1 LNEKE
6 KRKSHLFP
14 SLLREKNDQTIYSA
28 NGVDLTSSLIY
39 MQL

>member
-1 LNEKE
+1 MKKKKE
-6 KRKSHLFP
+6 KIHLFP

-28 NGVDLTSSLIY
+28 NGVGLTSSLIY